1 MQRTSTITEAANT
14 KSTATKTASAKP
26 AAAKAA
32 AAKTASPKTAAT
44 AKAAAAKPATA
55 KASSNASSTA
65 SGKPKQTRIRIR
77 PETRDQMI
85 ERLLNPEIS
94 LHEASVIIGVCR
106 ATVRRYADS
115 DALVHERTEGNQRRF
130 RLREVLN
137 LSRTREAEKQKR
149 KRRYGRAPKA

>member
-1 MQRTSTITEAANT
+1 ML
-14 KSTATKTASAKP
+14 
-26 AAAKAA
+26 
-32 AAKTASPKTAAT
+32 
-44 AKAAAAKPATA
+44 
-55 KASSNASSTA
+55 
-65 SGKPKQTRIRIR
+65 
-77 PETRDQMI
+77 

-115 DALVHERTEGNQRRF
+115 DALIHERTEGNQRRF

-149 KRRYGRAPKA
+149 KRRYGRAAKA